1 MLRFLVLWPFLTF
14 YRHTMSNSESYSPVQ
29 THIGIVRD
37 PYLPPLMERVG
48 NQHIKPF
55 AQFEST
61 ERVTYQSNE
70 TCQLGCSGCFLGD
83 WLEGDRKGGKNLRV
97 PLDLYQQHL
106 DAMPGLKEFFLLGAE
121 PTMAPSHSKTL
132 LEQARGRGMSIMAVT
147 NAAVGEEVFDRTFGG
162 FSPDELSKLNISID
176 SMNSETH
183 DMLRGREGALEK
195 TLANVKRYVD
205 MGYEVKAQMTVW
217 PDNYAEVLESIQQL
231 YEEYGVRKFAFHC
244 GSVEGIAPDN
254 KSRVRH
260 LDPLA
265 WRALTAR
272 LVELRDKLPELEEF
286 NFPYIF
292 FTEQEMRTMVIGDE
306 VQWKEY
312 VHHVEGVEAGEIVP
326 MPFVGCP
333 AAGQEN
339 GKPPQVYVYANDG
352 HGQMSVCQIH
362 SAGHEGMHHAEYDPQ
377 SEQFKVNRSLLT
389 SQMLSIKESPNFCP
403 AKQGAMGDGQVSD
416 RIQTEVGDLYHGC
429 RYLSINQMPWTE
441 SSFTRDMYEQYA
453 QQYRSQ

>member
-1 MLRFLVLWPFLTF
+1 
-14 YRHTMSNSESYSPVQ
+14 MSNPESYTPVQ

-48 NQHIKPF
+48 NQFIKAF
-55 AQFEST
+55 APFEST
-61 ERVTYQSNE
+61 DRVTYQANE

-97 PLDLYQQHL
+97 PYELYQQHL
-106 DAMPGLKEFFLLGAE
+106 DAMPGLQEFFLLGAE
-121 PTMAPSHSKTL
+121 PTMAPSHSRSL
-132 LEQARGRGMSIMAVT
+132 LKEAKERGMSIMAVT
-147 NAAVGEEVFDRTFGG
+147 NAAVGEDVFDRTFGD
-162 FSPDELSKLNISID
+162 FAPEELSKLNISID
-176 SMNSETH
+176 SMNAETH
-183 DMLRGREGALEK
+183 DTLRGKEGALEK

-205 MGYEVKAQMTVW
+205 LGYDVKAQMTVW
-217 PDNYAEVLESIQQL
+217 PDNYAEILASVEEL
-231 YEEYGVRKFAFHC
+231 YKQYGVRKFAFHC
-244 GSVEGIAPDN
+244 GSVEGIAPEN
-254 KSRVRH
+254 RGRVRH

-272 LVELRDKLPELEEF
+272 LVELRDELPELEEF

-292 FTEQEMRTMVIGDE
+292 FTEREMKDMVIGDE
-306 VQWKEY
+306 VLWKEY
-312 VHHVEGVEAGEIVP
+312 TNHIEDVEGGTVSA

-362 SAGHEGMHHAEYDPQ
+362 SAGHDGMHHAEYDP
-377 SEQFKVNRSLLT
+377 ETKKFAVNRSLLT

-403 AKQGAMGDGQVSD
+403 AKQGAMGDGEVSD
-416 RIQTEVGDLYHGC
+416 RIPTDAGDLYHGC

-441 SSFTRDMYEQYA
+441 SSFTPDMYEQFS
-453 QQYRSQ
+453 QQYRSQTAN